1 MAHPLSLQTR
11 SLLAAGIALAAF
23 LGLAFFALDKAFF
36 DAALS
41 SQRERLQGYLHAY
54 LAGAD
59 TNRAGN
65 LIPPEVGPDP
75 RFDRPES
82 GLYASIVGDHIRN
95 ASDRQW
101 RSPSA
106 LGLDLPFGTELE
118 SGANEFSGPIKTPY
132 GELFMLSQGISWT
145 VDDRPEL
152 KLTVNIAENASAL
165 QNQVTA
171 FRRTLLAWLGGL
183 GVFSSCCC
191 WACCA
196 GAWRHCAKLRRIL
209 PASSVATRNDWAKA
223 TRVSCPAWPRIS
235 IPSSI
240 PSASASNATATPWP
254 ISPTA

>member
-118 SGANEFSGPIKTPY
+118 SGANEFCTCFI
-132 GELFMLSQGISWT
+132 I
-145 VDDRPEL
+145 
-152 KLTVNIAENASAL
+152 VNFFIQAQA
-165 QNQVTA
+165 
-171 FRRTLLAWLGGL
+171 
-183 GVFSSCCC
+183 
-191 WACCA
+191 
-196 GAWRHCAKLRRIL
+196 
-209 PASSVATRNDWAKA
+209 PA
-223 TRVSCPAWPRIS
+223 
-235 IPSSI
+235 
-240 PSASASNATATPWP
+240 
-254 ISPTA
+254 